1 MTTKTETAPNL
12 KDATDWQKRSQ
23 NNPLMWMSR
32 CLRGKLWSK
41 QKDIV
46 KSVGDNQRTIVQ
58 SCFGSGKSHIAG
70 KIILWYQYNFIPSKV
85 ITTATSWNQ
94 VEKIL
99 WSEIGAI
106 YNRARVPLGGR
117 LLQTELKLQEDW
129 FSLGLSPLINVE
141 HEATRFEGY
150 HSPNVLV
157 VIDQA
162 QGINSK
168 LWDVAVSLVTNE
180 SSRILVLGNPASP
193 SGRYYD
199 ACRNAELW
207 NKIHIPAS
215 CVPNVVEGKEVIPGL
230 ISRQWIKDRENDW
243 GKDNPLYISKVLAEF
258 PEEAEDVL
266 ILLSW
271 VESAKNRELEAIG
284 SKGLGVDVARFGEA
298 ETVLKVM
305 IGDKNVDTMMYRGK
319 DLMKTVG
326 NTIRMM
332 EKWKV
337 PMYCVCVD
345 DVGLGGGVTDGLKEE
360 GFVIKPINAGS
371 KADKPDKFVNMGTE
385 MYWEMRD
392 RFKNERMDIPDDEIL
407 MGQLTGRKYEITR
420 KGQIKIEG
428 KEDMKKRGLK
438 SPDRADAL
446 ALAIKGQSY
455 YGKGEGGPRLTVIE

>member
-1 MTTKTETAPNL
+1 MERPQTLL
-12 KDATDWQKRSQ
+12 KEAIDWQKKSQ
-23 NNPLMWMSR
+23 NDPLMWMSR

-46 KSVGDNQRTIVQ
+46 KSVRDNQRTIVQ

-157 VIDQA
+157 VIDQG
-162 QGINSK
+162 QGVNPK
-168 LWDVAVSLVTNE
+168 LWDVAISLVTNE

-258 PEEAEDVL
+258 PEETEDTL

-271 VESAKNRELEAIG
+271 VEEAVERELKAEG
-284 SKGLGVDVARFGEA
+284 PKGLGVDVAGRHPGNDW
-298 ETVLKVM
+298 TVLTAIQGGKVLE
-305 IGDKNVDTMMYRGK
+305 IVEYQGKDTMETKGRTM
-319 DLMKTVG
+319 
-326 NTIRMM
+326 RMM
-332 EKWKV
+332 HKWDI
-337 PMYCVCVD
+337 PARAVCVD
-345 DVGLGGGVTDGLKEE
+345 DTGIGNGVTDGLNEE
-360 GFVIKPINAGS
+360 GFKINPINNAS
-371 KADKPDKFVNMGTE
+371 KADKPELFNNISSE
-385 MYWEMRD
+385 MHWEMRKL
-392 RFKNERMDIPDDEIL
+392 FEKGLIDIPNNSRLIS
-407 MGQLTGRKYEITR
+407 QLPARKYKVP
-420 KGQIKIEG
+420 KGKIEIES
-428 KEDMKKRGLK
+428 KKDMLKRGLK
-438 SPDRADAL
+438 SPDFADSL
-446 ALAIKGQSY
+446 VLAIKGQSY
-455 YGKGEGGPRLTVIE
+455 YGKGEGGPSLTVIE

>member
-1 MTTKTETAPNL
+1 MSKAI
-12 KDATDWQKRSQ
+12 DWQRKSQ
-23 NNPLMWMSR
+23 SNPLLWMER

-41 QKDIV
+41 QRDIV
-46 KSVGDNQRTIVQ
+46 KSVRDNQRTIVQ

-70 KIILWYQYNFIPSKV
+70 KIILWFQYNFIPSKV

-106 YNRARVPLGGR
+106 YNRAKVPLGGR

-129 FSLGLSPLINVE
+129 FSIGLSPQINVE
-141 HEATRFEGY
+141 QEATRFEGY

-162 QGINSK
+162 QGINPK
-168 LWDVAVSLVTNE
+168 LWDVAISLVTNE

-215 CVPNVVEGKEVIPGL
+215 CVPNVIEGRDVIPGL
-230 ISRQWIKDRENDW
+230 ITREWIEDRKADW

-258 PEEAEDVL
+258 PEETEDTL

-271 VESAKNRELEAIG
+271 IESARDRELNAEG
-284 SKGLGVDVARFGEA
+284 SKGLGVDVARFGDA
-298 ETVLKVM
+298 ETVLTAIHGAKVLEQRAYK
-305 IGDKNVDTMMYRGK
+305 GKDTM
-319 DLMKTVG
+319 KTCG
-326 NTIRMM
+326 NIIQMM
-332 EKWKV
+332 DKWGI
-337 PMYCVCVD
+337 PAHSVCVD
-345 DVGLGGGVTDGLKEE
+345 DTGVGGGVTDRLHEE
-360 GFVIKPINAGS
+360 GHKVQPINNGS
-371 KADKPDKFVNMGTE
+371 PADRPEQFFNMSAE
-385 MYWEMRD
+385 IYWTMRE
-392 RFKNERMDIPDDEIL
+392 RFKTDNIDIPNDPIL
-407 MGQLTGRKYEITR
+407 MAQLAGRKYDYTS
-420 KGQIKIEG
+420 KSQIKLEG
-428 KEDMKKRGLK
+428 KDDMVKRGLK
-438 SPDRADAL
+438 SPDRADSL

-455 YGKGEGGPRLTVIE
+455 YSKGEGGPRLTVIE